1 MLIKTLSLYLT
12 LPIYLLIRHIFWLS
26 SSFRWFS
33 RWEVAVTD
41 VIGVFLYIYLAVIV
55 YLDWGLLWWEGS
67 IVIVIVIISVCVID
81 GS

>member
-12 LPIYLLIRHIFWLS
+12 LLIYLLIRHILWLC

-33 RWEVAVTD
+33 WWKVTVTD

-55 YLDWGLLWWEGS
+55 YLDWWLLWSERS
-67 IVIVIVIISVCVID
+67 IVIVIISVCVID